1 MYGALL
7 IVQPPDGNT
16 ITSNYNRAVF
26 LSGPGMSGDLVILHF
41 STLLTV
47 GWPSKCVLWPPMAS
61 ETRRIYLVRQW
72 NQKAIGHQALLCK
85 VAMVTRRSAGLLCK
99 GWKNWHFG
107 HFSTFGCQTGHLH
120 IICKQVFTYRDNKLL
135 LHILDYIFKE
145 FRSAQHDTTG
155 VMSCLL

>member
-61 ETRRIYLVRQW
+61 ETRCIYLVRQW
-72 NQKAIGHQALLCK
+72 NQKAIGHQALLCR
-85 VAMVTRRSAGLLCK
+85 VAMVPDAQLAYCAKDGRTGILDISA
-99 GWKNWHFG
+99 
-107 HFSTFGCQTGHLH
+107 HLAA
-120 IICKQVFTYRDNKLL
+120 KQVIYISFANRFLL
-135 LHILDYIFKE
+135 IEITNFYYIF
-145 FRSAQHDTTG
+145 
-155 VMSCLL
+155 